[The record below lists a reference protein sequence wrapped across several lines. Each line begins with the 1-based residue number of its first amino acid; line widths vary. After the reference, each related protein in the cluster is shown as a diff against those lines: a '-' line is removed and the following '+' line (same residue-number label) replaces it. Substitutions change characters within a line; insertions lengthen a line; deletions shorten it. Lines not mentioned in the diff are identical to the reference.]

1 MSNEDDGE
9 KQYEPTQKRL
19 DEARKRGEIPS
30 STDLTTALSYSGIL
44 LSLLVFGA
52 GMIQTIGSTLAA
64 LLSRADHLSTAMF
77 NGGSAPVMIQFSAPI
92 LGALAVLLGVPACF
106 ALLGLIAQR
115 GIVFAPDKI
124 TPKLSRLSPLA
135 NAKNKFGRSGLF
147 EFAKSASKLIILCVI
162 LAIYLS
168 ARFDQLIGTMMFDA
182 GQIATEMAGLVIE
195 LMTVVVVA
203 SLSIGGG
210 DLLWQHAEHRR
221 KNMMSREDLKQE
233 TKQSEGDPA
242 MKQQRRQRGY
252 DIAMNKMLVETATAD
267 VVIVNPTHYAVAL
280 KWDSTSGQPP
290 IVVAKGMDE
299 IAARIRQVANEN
311 AVPIRSDPPTARA
324 IHASCEI
331 GDPIRPD
338 QYRAVAAAI
347 RFAEMIR
354 KKARR

>member
-1 MSNEDDGE
+1 MNDEDDSE

-44 LSLLVFGA
+44 MSVLVFGA
-52 GMIQTIGSTLAA
+52 GIIQTFGATLAS
-64 LLSRADHLSTAMF
+64 LLGRSDTLSTDIF
-77 NGGSAPVMIQFSAPI
+77 HGSAAPILIQVSAPI
-92 LGALAVLLGVPACF
+92 LGVIAALLVPPACLVLLGLV
-106 ALLGLIAQR
+106 AQR
-115 GIVFAPDKI
+115 GIVFAPEKI
-124 TPKLSRLSPLA
+124 APKFSRLSPLS

-147 EFAKSASKLIILCVI
+147 EFAKSSSKLIILCVI
-162 LAIYLS
+162 LGFYLA
-168 ARFDQLIGTMMFDA
+168 ARFDRLTDTMLFDA
-182 GQIATEMAGLVIE
+182 GQISIEMAGLVVE
-195 LMTVVVVA
+195 LIAIVVVA
-203 SLSIGGG
+203 SLTIGGG

-233 TKQSEGDPA
+233 TKQTDGDPA

-280 KWDSTSGQPP
+280 KWDPTSGQAP

-324 IHASCEI
+324 IHASCDI
-331 GDPIRPD
+331 GDSIKPD

-347 RFAEMIR
+347 RFAEVIR

>member
-1 MSNEDDGE
+1 MSDEEDSE

-30 STDLTTALSYSGIL
+30 STDLTTALSYSGVL

-52 GMIQTIGSTLAA
+52 GIIQTFGTTLAA
-64 LLSRADHLSTAMF
+64 LLGRADTLSAAVF
-77 NGGSAPVMIQFSAPI
+77 HGGAAPVMVQVSAPI
-92 LGALAVLLGVPACF
+92 LGGIAALLLPPACIV
-106 ALLGLIAQR
+106 LLGLIAQR
-115 GIVFAPDKI
+115 GIVFAPEKI
-124 TPKLSRLSPLA
+124 APKLSRLSPLS

-147 EFAKSASKLIILCVI
+147 EFAKSTSKLIILCVI
-162 LAIYLS
+162 LGFYLT
-168 ARFDQLIGTMMFDA
+168 ARFDRLMDTMLFDA
-182 GQIATEMAGLVIE
+182 GQISSEMAGLVIE
-195 LMTVVVVA
+195 MMAVVVVA
-203 SLSIGGG
+203 SLVIGGG

-233 TKQSEGDPA
+233 TKQTDGDPA
-242 MKQQRRQRGY
+242 MKQQRRQLGY

-280 KWDSTSGQPP
+280 RWDPASGQAP
-290 IVVAKGMDE
+290 IVIAKGMDE

-324 IHASCEI
+324 IHASCDI
-331 GDPIRPD
+331 GDPIKPD

-347 RFAEMIR
+347 RFAEVIR